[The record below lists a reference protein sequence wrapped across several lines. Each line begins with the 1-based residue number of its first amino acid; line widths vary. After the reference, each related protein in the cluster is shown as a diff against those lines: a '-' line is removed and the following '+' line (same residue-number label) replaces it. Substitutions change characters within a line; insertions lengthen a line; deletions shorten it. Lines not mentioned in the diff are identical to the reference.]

1 MLIWQTPLL
10 ALILIEIS
18 PRAVVGV
25 MNCPLMVVRSKVM
38 VNLPFSMGKYFM
50 SSNVKC
56 VLTVLPSEQVAL
68 LRVISLSVI
77 IRPGGLMRK
86 VNVPPVNEALNF
98 APGIGVTITA
108 VGTLVAVA
116 VGGKV
121 GGGGCVGGGGG
132 VSVGGGGGVS
142 VGGRGV
148 SVGVAVGAIVGVGET
163 NGLPPG

>member
-1 MLIWQTPLL
+1 
-10 ALILIEIS
+10 
-18 PRAVVGV
+18 
-25 MNCPLMVVRSKVM
+25 M
-38 VNLPFSMGKYFM
+38 VNLPASMGKYLI
-50 SSNVKC
+50 SSKVRC

-68 LRVISLSVI
+68 LRVISLSVT
-77 IRPGGLMRK
+77 IRPGGLMRN
-86 VNVPPVNEALNF
+86 VNVPPVKDALNF
-98 APGIGVTITA
+98 APGSGVTTTA

-121 GGGGCVGGGGG
+121 GCGGSVGGGKG

-148 SVGVAVGAIVGVGET
+148 SVGVAVGAVVGVGET